1 MPGESKKEKNLLSW
15 IKNLEREFK
24 EKISI
29 LNIKILI
36 FSIGLSLMMNGSSS
50 DPYRQI
56 AFLLLVIPLMIT
68 LVIPLTQPV
77 LQRLWAAS
85 IAVVVCLLAWLLL
98 QSTPLGAT
106 WLHHSVWQS
115 LDQVGI
121 AVQPTLSVAP
131 AATRASIP
139 GLILP
144 MLVFAAMLVLCQK
157 RREAVLAWKVL
168 ASIGLFLA
176 GLSVC
181 LELFFP
187 QARFFSSFEV
197 GRSSFNGIFVNRNT
211 MAAFLGLVAFATAG
225 WLMLPRPKAQRDWL
239 ERTGLTAFGWERT
252 ILSVL
257 LFLLVI
263 SLIMTRSRAGVSL
276 AFLCLTLTFAGSIF
290 LLSSYHPEEGKN
302 RSGGLVRAAQFVF
315 VFAISSG
322 IFVFFGDPVVS
333 RMGSGTSDGRLCAW
347 NASWQMFLERP
358 VIGLGFG
365 TFADAFPQYR
375 DPVCLGQSAAWTRAH
390 NSYLELLAGMGLI
403 GFVFSFCLTSALF
416 LILVRGIRMRKTLRP
431 IPVFALGALLFIIL
445 HSIVDFPLQIP
456 GVAIYFSALMGAGCA
471 IASQKRR

>member
-157 RREAVLAWKVL
+157 RREAVLAWKAL

-225 WLMLPRPKAQRDWL
+225 WVMLPRPKAQRDWL

-302 RSGGLVRAAQFVF
+302 RSGGLVKAAQFVF

-390 NSYLELLAGMGLI
+390 NSHLELLAGMGLI
-403 GFVFSFCLTSALF
+403 GFVVSFCLTSALF
-416 LILVRGIRMRKTLRP
+416 FILVRGIRMRKTLRP